1 MSAGQPQL
9 AGRVAVVTGAS
20 RGIGRAIAEAFVAHG
35 ARVMISSRRG
45 ASLARVAE
53 EIGGDGVASFEANAD
68 DAEAARACVETT
80 VERFG
85 SVDILVNNAAT
96 NPYFGPMIDIDV
108 PRAMKTVG
116 VNVVGP
122 LIWTQSAWR
131 CGMRETG
138 GSVINVGRLRG
149 HITIGPV
156 N

>member
-1 MSAGQPQL
+1 MDTAQPQL

-35 ARVMISSRRG
+35 ARVMICSRRG

-53 EIGGDGVASFEANAD
+53 EIGGDGVAWFEANAG
-68 DAEAARACVETT
+68 DAEAARACVEAT
-80 VERFG
+80 VQRFG
-85 SVDILVNNAAT
+85 SVGILVNNAAT

-122 LIWTQSAWR
+122 LIGPRA
-131 CGMRETG
+131 
-138 GSVINVGRLRG
+138 RG
-149 HITIGPV
+149 AAACARPAEA
-156 N
+156 